1 MPSRRKKGNKKMAK
15 LKMVNSSVINRE
27 VMKQKEDLAL
37 LAETDE
43 IFKRKR
49 DYIVRIPKPN
59 EPVMTCLSGGLDSVA
74 NIVIL
79 LEELKVQV
87 YPFFIAR
94 GQTNYKWEKKA
105 VNFYDKFFS
114 KKYPGLYHK
123 CLEIKLDVPGKA
135 YKKDL
140 IATKCLDDDILMRK
154 RATYPARN
162 PIIFL
167 TGLEY
172 GYSLQ
177 HKGIYPKTI
186 FASTHTEDGAYHSC
200 LTSLRCQN
208 LVMCHITGDWSWQFT
223 SIPLE
228 REFGNYYSKARML
241 KFAHECGVPLEHTR
255 SCTGGDELQCGL
267 CTMACMDRR
276 QSFQKASIEDKT
288 KYANPF
294 PKNGKWKLTK

>member
-1 MPSRRKKGNKKMAK
+1 
-15 LKMVNSSVINRE
+15 MVNSGVINRKA
-27 VMKQKEDLAL
+27 MKQKEDLVL
-37 LAETDE
+37 LTEIDK
-43 IFKRKR
+43 IFKKRKG
-49 DYIVRIPKPN
+49 YIMRVPKTN
-59 EPVMTCLSGGLDSVA
+59 EPVIACLSGGLDSVS
-74 NIVIL
+74 NITIL

-105 VNFYDKFFS
+105 VDFYDKFFS
-114 KKYPGLYHK
+114 KKYPNLYHE
-123 CLEIKLDVPGKA
+123 CLEIKLDVPGKV

-140 IATKCLDDDILMRK
+140 IATKRLGDDPLMRK

-177 HKGIYPKTI
+177 HKKIFPKTI
-186 FASTHTEDGAYHSC
+186 FAATHTEDGAYHSC

-208 LVMCHITGDWSWQFT
+208 LVMCQITGDWSWQFT

-241 KFAHECGVPLEHTR
+241 QFAYKCGVPLEYTR
-255 SCTGGDELQCGL
+255 SCTGRGELQCGL

-276 QSFQKASIEDKT
+276 QSFRKAGIVDKT

-294 PKNGKWKLTK
+294 PKDEGWKLTK

>member
-1 MPSRRKKGNKKMAK
+1 MAR
-15 LKMVNSSVINRE
+15 LKMVNSNVINHK
-27 VMKQKEDLAL
+27 VMKQKEDLVL
-37 LAETDE
+37 LSEVDE
-43 IFKRKR
+43 IFKKR
-49 DYIVRIPKPN
+49 RGYIVQVPKPN
-59 EPVMTCLSGGLDSVA
+59 ESVITSLSGGLDSVS
-74 NIVIL
+74 NIAIL

-94 GQTNYKWEKKA
+94 GQDNYRWEKKA
-105 VNFYDKFFS
+105 VLFYDKFFS
-114 KKYPGLYHK
+114 RKYPGLYHK
-123 CLEIKLDVPGKA
+123 CLEIKIDIPSKA

-140 IATKCLDDDILMRK
+140 ITTKCLDDDPLIRK
-154 RATYPARN
+154 RASYPARN

-177 HKGIYPKTI
+177 HKNIFARTI
-186 FASTHTEDGAYHSC
+186 FAATHTEDSAYHSC

-208 LVMCHITGDWSWQFT
+208 LVMCQITNDWSLQFT

-241 KFAHECGVPLEHTR
+241 RFAHECGIPLEYTR
-255 SCTGGDELQCGL
+255 SCTSGSKIQCGI
-267 CTMACMDRR
+267 CTMACKDRR
-276 QSFQKASIEDKT
+276 LAFRKAGVEDKT

-294 PKNGKWKLTK
+294 PEDGKWKLTK